1 MPLSLTE
8 ESYLNVSLSQRP
20 PCRPDGRNHLQFR
33 PIDAAAGILP
43 TTNGSARIRLDDGG
57 ECIVGVKAEVIAV
70 SRGSEVISVEVDC
83 DIVGLPANSPLQNL
97 LCATLETAIKN
108 SLPLRLLRITNKY
121 RYKIF
126 VDGII
131 LDHVSHPLTLFS
143 MTTYLAL
150 LDTRLPR
157 LAPDSAGR
165 DNDDKDDI
173 GIPQFSSDWDD
184 ADRLCQNWSP
194 PLVQLGIIVG
204 KNVFVDATGEEAE
217 VSDGGLLTVW
227 HDGRVVGL
235 RVVKTRDSSKQVFS
249 VSSISNAVEV
259 LANAS
264 RDIEKALKGIITY

>member
-8 ESYLNVSLSQRP
+8 ESYLSVSLSQRP
-20 PCRPDGRNHLQFR
+20 PCRPDGRDQLQFR

-70 SRGSEVISVEVDC
+70 SRPDDVHVEVDC
-83 DIVGLPANSPLQNL
+83 DIVGLLPSSPLQNL
-97 LCATLETAIKN
+97 LCSTLETAIKN
-108 SLPLRLLRITNKY
+108 SLPSRLLRITTKY

-157 LAPDSAGR
+157 LAPDSIGGN
-165 DNDDKDDI
+165 DNDKDEI
-173 GIPQFSSDWDD
+173 GIPQFSSDWADS
-184 ADRLCQNWSP
+184 DRLCMSWSP
-194 PLVQLGIIVG
+194 PLVQLAIIVG

-249 VSSISNAVEV
+249 INSISNAVEV
-259 LANAS
+259 LASAS
-264 RDIEKALKGIITY
+264 RDIEKALKQIRTS

>member
-1 MPLSLTE
+1 MPLSLAE
-8 ESYLNVSLSQRP
+8 ESFLNVSLSQRP
-20 PCRPDGRNHLQFR
+20 PCRSDGRNQLQFR

-57 ECIVGVKAEVIAV
+57 ECIVGVKAEVMTV
-70 SRGSEVISVEVDC
+70 SRGSDVVNVEVDC

-97 LCATLETAIKN
+97 LCATLEMAIKN
-108 SLPLRLLRITNKY
+108 ALPSRLLRITNKY

-157 LAPDSAGR
+157 LAPDLVGN
-165 DNDDKDDI
+165 DNDDKDEI
-173 GIPQFSSDWDD
+173 GIPQFSSDWAD

-194 PLVQLGIIVG
+194 PLVQLGIVVG

-227 HDGRVVGL
+227 HDGRVVGV

-264 RDIEKALKGIITY
+264 RDIEKALKGIISY